1 MTRQS
6 TVIWVLYNYHNYHV
20 RAFHTCE
27 YSCSKEKQNQK
38 RGRIILEFFFS
49 FSVIQCNGATW
60 MTLQAWRSGLLSFF
74 DLSKALAVSN
84 QNFNLSK
91 KKILQMGDNKSLK
104 PIPVSHV
111 TNFVWGSLRPPL
123 TSIQR
128 RPQASSPLF
137 LVISS
142 LPALAF
148 LPDLIYEKPLL
159 PYISSPVLCC
169 PLFPVLYSYIALN
182 GKKKE

>member
-74 DLSKALAVSN
+74 DLSKTLAVSN

-104 PIPVSHV
+104 PISVSHV
-111 TNFVWGSLRPPL
+111 TNLVWGSLRPPL

-137 LVISS
+137 FVSFHLHLLLPFYQISS
-142 LPALAF
+142 MKNRF
-148 LPDLIYEKPLL
+148 FLIYR
-159 PYISSPVLCC
+159 
-169 PLFPVLYSYIALN
+169 PLFYAALFFLCSTPI
-182 GKKKE
+182 